1 MDLLPVRFSQLKLM
15 ALSPAHYRENYVK
28 QTPCME
34 QGSATDALIL
44 GTSPVI
50 AYPGKV
56 RRGKEWEK
64 FQADH
69 SSELIVTARELSLA
83 ERMRDSIA
91 ANPAARAALC
101 GERQKEIKWEY
112 LGRECVSHLDVLGS
126 DRAGLFISDLKVSQS
141 SNPDKFRWKMIK
153 MAYHA
158 QLAFYR
164 LSVQYLTGTKP
175 RTAYSVAIEPSP
187 PFVVTTM
194 RLTEKALELGE
205 RLVRLW
211 FERLLACEAANEWPG
226 YAQGVVELDAPD
238 DVEFEFGDEER
249 SVDFNLNECVA
260 AAPEEM
266 IK

>member
-1 MDLLPVRFSQLKLM
+1 MDPVRFTQLKLM
-15 ALSPAHYRENYVK
+15 ALSPAHYREGYVK
-28 QTPCME
+28 QTACME
-34 QGSATDALIL
+34 QGSATDAVIL
-44 GTSPVI
+44 GTRPVL

-64 FQADH
+64 FQAENEG
-69 SSELIVTARELSLA
+69 SLLVTKRELTLA
-83 ERMRDSIA
+83 EAMRDSIM
-91 ANPAARAALC
+91 ANKFARAALC
-101 GERQKEIKWEY
+101 GERQKEIRWEY

-126 DRAGLFISDLKVSQS
+126 DGDGSFITDLKVSQS

-164 LSVQYLTGTKP
+164 LAVQYLFGTKP
-175 RTAYSVAIEPSP
+175 RTAYSVAVEPFP

-194 RLTEKALELGE
+194 RLTDKALDLGE

-238 DVEFEFGDEER
+238 DIELDFGDDTQG
-249 SVDFNLNECVA
+249 VDFNLDECVA

>member
-1 MDLLPVRFSQLKLM
+1 MEPVRFSNLKLM
-15 ALSPAHYRENYVK
+15 ALSPAHYREGYVK
-28 QTPCME
+28 QTACME
-34 QGSATDALIL
+34 QGSAADAVIL
-44 GTSPVI
+44 GTCPVL

-64 FQADH
+64 FRAENEG
-69 SSELIVTARELSLA
+69 SLLVTQRELSLA
-83 ERMRDSIA
+83 EAMRDSIQ
-91 ANPAARAALC
+91 ANRCARAALC
-101 GERQKEIKWEY
+101 GERQKEIHWEY

-126 DRAGLFISDLKVSQS
+126 NGSSTFISDLKVSQS
-141 SNPDKFRWKMIK
+141 SNPDKFRWKMVK
-153 MAYHA
+153 MGYHA

-164 LSVQYLTGTKP
+164 LAVQYLTGTKP
-175 RTAYSVAIEPSP
+175 QTAYSVAIEPSP

-194 RLTEKALELGE
+194 RLTEKALDLGE

-238 DVEFEFGDEER
+238 DVEFDFGDD
-249 SVDFNLNECVA
+249 SKGVDFDLNECVKA
-260 AAPEEM
+260 SDEEL